1 LFQLANLAG
10 LGALVDGGKVW
21 VKAPVEA
28 QPNRNTAGVGF
39 FPQPIHAL
47 DVQVDGLLAE
57 SRDSRV
63 DRLVDQVNVCGSGG
77 RDNHQFNVTRAEKAF
92 GVVGGFATKLSGD
105 ALGGFQKDVSH
116 PMKDSVGVSVHASR
130 VNIAD
135 AARADKSYPKLLGHV
150 ASCAC
155 LF

>member
-1 LFQLANLAG
+1 
-10 LGALVDGGKVW
+10 
-21 VKAPVEA
+21 
-28 QPNRNTAGVGF
+28 
-39 FPQPIHAL
+39 
-47 DVQVDGLLAE
+47 
-57 SRDSRV
+57 
-63 DRLVDQVNVCGSGG
+63 
-77 RDNHQFNVTRAEKAF
+77 
-92 GVVGGFATKLSGD
+92 LSGD

>member
-1 LFQLANLAG
+1 MGFSHRAG
-10 LGALVDGGKVW
+10 IPASIAW
-21 VKAPVEA
+21 SIRSMCVE
-28 QPNRNTAGVGF
+28 VGDAI
-39 FPQPIHAL
+39 IH
-47 DVQVDGLLAE
+47 QV
-57 SRDSRV
+57 
-63 DRLVDQVNVCGSGG
+63 
-77 RDNHQFNVTRAEKAF
+77 NVTRAEKAF